1 MLLLA
6 PARAVASLVARASE
20 SGSASLAWCSVSGAS
35 GGGPSMRGRAR
46 THGAAAHTV
55 LYASGGSRQLA
66 RAGTRPV
73 LISGSAYRQAGI
85 SCCGLSNAS
94 MACLRAPRCRAQHF
108 RPFGELLLLSWLNQP
123 S

>member
-94 MACLRAPRCRAQHF
+94 MPACAPPAAVRSTSARSESSSC
-108 RPFGELLLLSWLNQP
+108 
-123 S
+123 